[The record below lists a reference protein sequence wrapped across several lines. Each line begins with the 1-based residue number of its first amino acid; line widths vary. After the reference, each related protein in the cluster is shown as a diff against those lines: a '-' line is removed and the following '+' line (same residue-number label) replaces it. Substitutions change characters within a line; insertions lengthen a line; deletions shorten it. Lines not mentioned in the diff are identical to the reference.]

1 MVGVVTFTS
10 CQEVKR
16 PSPTQKRINV
26 TPPSREAEAISQLT
40 ASIDEIS
47 ANLDS
52 ISTREA
58 MLCRITE
65 HADKKSKIILQ
76 IKGLGN
82 LLTEKQ
88 NQIDKLLSERVKKVD
103 ASAVSNP
110 TIDNLYK
117 MIEFLS
123 SQLKEKG
130 YRVNQ
135 LEQVAN
141 RKDVTVDQLKYIVMN
156 QANSVDAMR
165 YRFNMA
171 TLEKEYA
178 LLNTKENQRIK
189 EEKELNK
196 VYYIIANK
204 ETLKEKGLLKVSF
217 FSKKVNNNNVVK
229 ELFTEANSK
238 DLKTLNIN
246 SSSPKL
252 LSQNPEGSYTLTEN
266 EDGTTTLTITNTDK
280 FWNVSRY
287 LIIQE

>member
-76 IKGLGN
+76 IKGLGY

-178 LLNTKENQRIK
+178 LLKAKENQRIK

>member
-130 YRVNQ
+130 YRANQ

-141 RKDVTVDQLKYIVMN
+141 RKDVTVDQLKFIVMN

-178 LLNTKENQRIK
+178 LLKAKENQRIK